1 MENKMCLLPPLRF
14 ERAATKL
21 DLTLQAGISSRAL
34 RLLKN
39 AIRVYTNFLGNA
51 CDAGRMDQRKMKLP
65 ERTKKVGAVER
76 TRTFTVLLP
85 PAPQAGAS
93 ANSATTAKAKRCSID
108 SLPRSGSPAEETGWP
123 FRYCL
128 SLLPIRH

>member
-21 DLTLQAGISSRAL
+21 DLTLQAGMSSRAL

-51 CDAGRMDQRKMKLP
+51 CDAGRMDQRKMKCP
-65 ERTKKVGAVER
+65 SEPKVGAVER

-93 ANSATTAKAKRCSID
+93 ANSATTAKSKCD
-108 SLPRSGSPAEETGWP
+108 S
-123 FRYCL
+123 
-128 SLLPIRH
+128 